1 MPNEQVN
8 GLEANRAERFGHPR
22 EAGRRGAQKREQNR
36 LARLDSAREHIER
49 VQLPRAI
56 RSYDDPLEDGD
67 PRARRYRF
75 EAAKDT
81 LDRVLPVSKH
91 IEVDVRAQI
100 SALIAAF
107 KQA

>member
-1 MPNEQVN
+1 MTIPQRTET
-8 GLEANRAERFGHPR
+8 P
-22 EAGRRGAQKREQNR
+22 
-36 LARLDSAREHIER
+36 
-49 VQLPRAI
+49 
-56 RSYDDPLEDGD
+56 
-67 PRARRYRF
+67 ARRYRF
-75 EAAKDT
+75 AAAKDT